1 MRLNGLCRDQGCDL
15 PAHGGTDAK
24 NDGDGILL
32 LLPLPAA
39 AQDPGVGGTLAE
51 HWCMGCHVV
60 ERVPPTAAPSG
71 VPSFVAIAEKPG
83 TTAASL
89 ALYLSSAHTHMPDFS
104 LSHSERDA
112 LVAYILSLR

>member
-1 MRLNGLCRDQGCDL
+1 MASAEIKAAICLLMVEQMRRTMAMAL
-15 PAHGGTDAK
+15 
-24 NDGDGILL
+24 LL

-104 LSHSERDA
+104 LSRSERDA

>member
-1 MRLNGLCRDQGCDL
+1 MVGQMRRTM
-15 PAHGGTDAK
+15 AMA
-24 NDGDGILL
+24 LL
-32 LLPLPAA
+32 LLPIPAA
-39 AQDPGVGGTLAE
+39 AQDPAVGGTLAE

-71 VPSFVAIAEKPG
+71 VPSFVAIAEKPS

-104 LSHSERDA
+104 LSRSERDA

>member
-1 MRLNGLCRDQGCDL
+1 MASAEIKAATCLLTVEQMRRTM
-15 PAHGGTDAK
+15 AMA
-24 NDGDGILL
+24 LL

-104 LSHSERDA
+104 LSRSERDA